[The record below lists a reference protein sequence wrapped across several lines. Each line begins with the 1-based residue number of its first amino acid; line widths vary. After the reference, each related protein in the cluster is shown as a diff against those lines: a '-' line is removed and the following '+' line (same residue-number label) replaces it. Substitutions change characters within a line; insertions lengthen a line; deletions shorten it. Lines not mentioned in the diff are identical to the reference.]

1 MYIKNS
7 TARIICNPMEYV
19 GEIVGQQVADKR
31 EIEFQSGKW
40 QQYKSACYF
49 LKIDRAY
56 N

>member
-31 EIEFQSGKW
+31 
-40 QQYKSACYF
+40 
-49 LKIDRAY
+49 DRIPVWEMATV
-56 N
+56 